1 MGLLKEVR
9 GSIVV
14 EDIFFVS
21 DEVLITIHIL
31 LSFWEISFANL
42 WMNYVLFFFLEELI
56 STILIKDIYATVSQI
71 ISSQNAQQLLGSVVF
86 NDLYGTWWVTLNV
99 LLIPGI
105 PVLSAV

>member
-42 WMNYVLFFFLEELI
+42 RMNYVFFFLEELI